1 MNRFL
6 DVHGVL
12 DADYERAAPDDAR
25 IRAVLL
31 SVRQPTRLA
40 GNVLVV
46 VDKPDDT
53 QTTSSTDVIGGH
65 QWRHILV
72 CGVRLLG

>member
-1 MNRFL
+1 
-6 DVHGVL
+6 VL

-31 SVRQPTRLA
+31 PARQPTPLA

-46 VDKPDDT
+46 VD
-53 QTTSSTDVIGGH
+53 SS
-65 QWRHILV
+65 QAS
-72 CGVRLLG
+72 